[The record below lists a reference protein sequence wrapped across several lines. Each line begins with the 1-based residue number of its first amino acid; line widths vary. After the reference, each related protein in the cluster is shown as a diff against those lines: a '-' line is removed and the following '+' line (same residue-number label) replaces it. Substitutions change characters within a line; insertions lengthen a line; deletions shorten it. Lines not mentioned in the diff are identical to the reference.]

1 MQILNV
7 HHRQL
12 LKLGAPLAVGQIG
25 ILIQTFADDIMVG
38 RYGTNEL
45 AAAGF
50 INGIFGTLFFLMT
63 GFSFGF
69 TPLLSGHFG
78 RGEHR
83 ELAGL
88 YKQGLVLTS
97 LFNGVLLLGMVGFY
111 YWGLPHMGMSAEV
124 MPKIRDFFW
133 PIWWSMIFVSVF
145 QYMRNL
151 PDVCL
156 DTKVGMYLLVGGN
169 VVNIVGNWLLI
180 YGIGPFPEWGV
191 FGAGVAT
198 LIARVLML
206 GGLVAILLGRKRYRD
221 YLANMRGVRI
231 AWERLPRLTGQC
243 LPVSLQMGMESGV
256 FTICTIMSGWISTQA
271 MAGFRVMMS
280 VSLLGYLIYAS
291 FAQATSLRIGTA
303 AGQGDWPAVAANAK
317 AGRHI
322 NLVLAILVSAFL
334 YFEGEWV
341 LRLFTEDEAVIAL
354 AAATMTAMVVYQLCD
369 GIQVTL
375 SQSLRGLSHVR
386 SMMVMGFVSYF
397 VVGIPASY
405 VLGVVVFQNVS
416 GLLYGLTLALA
427 VSSGLYWWRMN
438 RAIAKQEVGFEG

>member
-1 MQILNV
+1 MQFFNT

-38 RYGTNEL
+38 RYGTHEL

-63 GFSFGF
+63 GFAFGF

-97 LFNGVLLLGMVGFY
+97 IFNGLLLLGMVGFY
-111 YWGLPHMGMSAEV
+111 YWGLPHMGMSDNV
-124 MPKIRDFFW
+124 MPHIRAFFW
-133 PIWWSMIFVSVF
+133 PIWWSMVFVSVF
-145 QYMRNL
+145 QYMRQL

-156 DTKVGMYLLVGGN
+156 DTKVGMWLLVGGN

-180 YGIGPFPEWGV
+180 YGIGPFPEWGL
-191 FGAGVAT
+191 FGAGVST
-198 LIARVLML
+198 LISRVLMII
-206 GGLVAILLGRKRYRD
+206 GLLAFLIGRKQYRE
-221 YLANMRGVRI
+221 YLINMRGVAI
-231 AWERLPRLTGQC
+231 AWARFPRLIGQC

-256 FTICTIMSGWISTQA
+256 FTISTIMAGWISTEA
-271 MAGFRVMMS
+271 MAAFRVMMS
-280 VSLLGYLIYAS
+280 VSLLGYLIYVS
-291 FAQATSLRIGTA
+291 FAQSTSLRIGTA
-303 AGQGDWPAVAANAK
+303 AGQGDWEAVAANAK
-317 AGRHI
+317 AGREI
-322 NLVLAILVSAFL
+322 NLVLALLVSAFL
-334 YFEGEWV
+334 WTKGEMV
-341 LRLFTEDEAVIAL
+341 LRLFTEDPTVLSL
-354 AAATMTAMVVYQLCD
+354 AAATMTAMVAYQVCD

-386 SMMVMGFVSYF
+386 AMMGMGFVSYF
-397 VVGIPASY
+397 LVGIPASY
-405 VLGVVVFQNVS
+405 LIGVVWLENVS

-427 VSSGLYWWRMN
+427 VSTALYWWRMN
-438 RAIAKQEVGFEG
+438 RAIAKQEIGFKE